1 VTASDPR
8 EAAPDARSEV
18 DKQRQEAASR
28 ELQDRTGR
36 RPEFVIEIWA
46 SPQLREQNPAPYLC
60 PRHSGASPRHAGTVN
75 RIQIRRSSHDRSRR
89 LGPGDHTVWAN
100 CAAHASWLA
109 SNGTP

>member
-1 VTASDPR
+1 MTASDPR

-46 SPQLREQNPAPYLC
+46 SPQLREHNPGRALSLC
-60 PRHSGASPRHAGTVN
+60 EA
-75 RIQIRRSSHDRSRR
+75 
-89 LGPGDHTVWAN
+89 LGREPALREEPEPDPELEAE
-100 CAAHASWLA
+100 
-109 SNGTP
+109 P